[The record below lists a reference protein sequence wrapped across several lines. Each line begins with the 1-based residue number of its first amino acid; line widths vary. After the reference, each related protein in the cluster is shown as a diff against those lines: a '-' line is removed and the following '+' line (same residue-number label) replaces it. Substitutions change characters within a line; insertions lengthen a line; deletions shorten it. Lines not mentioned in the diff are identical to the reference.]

1 MGMTSV
7 IDKWGS
13 SPSEQRASYPCDA
26 VIDRPDRVL
35 FRAVDVATPAEI
47 MFHWLCQLRKAPYSY
62 DWIDNFGRRSPQNL
76 TEGLDQLEVGQRF
89 VTIFRLV
96 AFEEGRSIT
105 LDSKTGIFGRFAVT
119 YEVRPTGDD
128 SCRLVV
134 KLSISAPRG
143 PIGEFVRRVL
153 PAGDFVMMRKQLLT
167 LKALAER
174 DALLLRT

>member
-1 MGMTSV
+1 MKTPSV
-7 IDKWGS
+7 VETWGAT
-13 SPSEQRASYPCDA
+13 PSEREAAYPCDELL
-26 VIDRPDRVL
+26 DSPTVL
-35 FRAVDVATPAEI
+35 FRAVGIDAPSALV
-47 MFHWLCQLRKAPYSY
+47 FRWLCQLRKAPYSY

-76 TEGLDQLEVGQRF
+76 TEGLDQLEGGQRF

-96 AFEEGRSIT
+96 AFAEARSIT

-143 PIGEFVRRVL
+143 PIG
-153 PAGDFVMMRKQLLT
+153 
-167 LKALAER
+167 
-174 DALLLRT
+174 